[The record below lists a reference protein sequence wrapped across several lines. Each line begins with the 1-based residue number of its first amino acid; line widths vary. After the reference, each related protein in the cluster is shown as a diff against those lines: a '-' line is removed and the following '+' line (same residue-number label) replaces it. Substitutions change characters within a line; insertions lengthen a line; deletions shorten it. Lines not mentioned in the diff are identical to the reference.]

1 MKVTVTKV
9 KDTINASI
17 IRQAGDM
24 KGVPAKAHQYF
35 KSITPIDTGNAR
47 SKTSLVGN
55 TILANYPYAV
65 PLDKGHSKQAPKGM
79 VEPTKRFIERLIKQ
93 KLRK

>member
-1 MKVTVTKV
+1 MKVSVTKV
-9 KDTINASI
+9 NDTISASI

-24 KGVPAKAHQYF
+24 KGVPAKAAQHF
-35 KSITPIDTGNAR
+35 RSITPIDTGNAR
-47 SKTSLVGN
+47 NKTTLVGN

-65 PLDKGHSKQAPKGM
+65 RLDKGHSRQAPKGM
-79 VEPTKRFIERLIKQ
+79 VEPTKRFIEQLIKQ

>member
-1 MKVTVTKV
+1 MKIRVTKV
-9 KDTINASI
+9 NDTISASI
-17 IRQAGDM
+17 VRQKGDM
-24 KGVPAKAHQYF
+24 RGVPAKAYDYF

-47 SKTSLVGN
+47 SKTTLSGN
-55 TILANYPYAV
+55 NIQANYPYAV
-65 PLDKGHSKQAPKGM
+65 RLDKGWSKLAPSGM